1 MKAAG
6 IPLALA
12 LLLLT
17 LCHEVAAQEHQEF
30 SIPEEMEDSLSS
42 LAVTPIEKAKELLNL
57 IFDRLE
63 MDLQQSSRNMK
74 LEIIM

>member
-1 MKAAG
+1 MKAAR

-30 SIPEEMEDSLSS
+30 SIPTEMEDSLSS
-42 LAVTPIEKAKELLNL
+42 LAITPIEKPKELLNL

>member
-1 MKAAG
+1 MKAAR
-6 IPLALA
+6 IPRALA

-30 SIPEEMEDSLSS
+30 SIPTEMEDSLSS
-42 LAVTPIEKAKELLNL
+42 LAITPIEKPKELLNL

-74 LEIIM
+74 PEIIM

>member
-1 MKAAG
+1 MKAAR

-17 LCHEVAAQEHQEF
+17 LCHEVSAQEHQEF
-30 SIPEEMEDSLSS
+30 SIPTEMEDSLSS
-42 LAVTPIEKAKELLNL
+42 LAITPIEKPKELLNL

-74 LEIIM
+74 PEIIM

>member
-1 MKAAG
+1 MKAAR
-6 IPLALA
+6 IPLALS
-12 LLLLT
+12 LLLLIF
-17 LCHEVAAQEHQEF
+17 CHEVAVQEHQEF
-30 SIPEEMEDSLSS
+30 SIPTEMEDSLSS
-42 LAVTPIEKAKELLNL
+42 LAITPIEKPKELLNL

>member
-1 MKAAG
+1 MKATR
-6 IPLALA
+6 I
-12 LLLLT
+12 LLT
-17 LCHEVAAQEHQEF
+17 LILKIAYCAVSAQEHQEF

-42 LAVTPIEKAKELLNL
+42 LAVTPIEKPKELLNL

>member
-1 MKAAG
+1 MKAAR

-30 SIPEEMEDSLSS
+30 SIPTEMEDSLSS
-42 LAVTPIEKAKELLNL
+42 LAITPIEKPKELLKQ

>member
-17 LCHEVAAQEHQEF
+17 LCHEVSAQEHQEF

-42 LAVTPIEKAKELLNL
+42 LAVTPIEKPKELLNL